1 MRSPGLRRQGR
12 LQVRHRGVEQIEV
25 ARHRSVAL
33 AGEPCRER
41 HADADTRDG
50 EHPIVVRRLCQKA
63 GLVKL
68 GRVALDGTKIKAN
81 ASKHKAMSHG
91 RMPEREATFGSACA
105 AITDAGS

>member
-1 MRSPGLRRQGR
+1 M
-12 LQVRHRGVEQIEV
+12 RHRGVEQIEV

-41 HADADTRDG
+41 HAAADTRDG